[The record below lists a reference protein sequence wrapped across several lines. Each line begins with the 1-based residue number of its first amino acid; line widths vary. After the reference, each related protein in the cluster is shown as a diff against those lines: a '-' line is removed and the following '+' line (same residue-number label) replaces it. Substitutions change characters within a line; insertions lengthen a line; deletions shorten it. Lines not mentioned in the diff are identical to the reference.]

1 MSIPPFLPVMVRPA
15 QATSLVAATAVPV
28 CRSTGALPVVTLRTF
43 FPAATGLLYNM
54 GHGMQA
60 VPVVTS
66 PDGEMI
72 FLMPDFSLQYV
83 ATFAGDQRFALGN
96 AGDCLPALALEN
108 HNSSGDPRAAPVAG
122 EPQQEDVT
130 RRHGNL
136 NGRLVKLEEEVAES
150 GKKVLELLR
159 EKDKFEVLKR
169 KVGEMGQV
177 LEKVDGFEEVGRVVK
192 DARELRREVAEVKEM
207 VTDLERAVESA
218 SDVSASTKV
227 HMSEIALLKEDA
239 EKRNAD
245 HDTVRAEVIVLKE
258 EMEERI
264 KAAAK
269 SSSQVDHLEGE
280 VDYMKGDVNQL
291 KGDVIQLK
299 GDILILNALVK
310 KLSELN
316 KGDSN
321 DDVLN
326 NNGCTEVEKKAAL
339 QHTWAENGDKKEEK
353 GVVPKNEKAIGLEAG
368 ISDEANKTATK
379 KGKKGEC
386 VDIEE
391 EVEEEKPVPTFISMK
406 PKLTRKLTQRK

>member
-1 MSIPPFLPVMVRPA
+1 M
-15 QATSLVAATAVPV
+15 
-28 CRSTGALPVVTLRTF
+28 
-43 FPAATGLLYNM
+43 
-54 GHGMQA
+54 
-60 VPVVTS
+60 
-66 PDGEMI
+66 
-72 FLMPDFSLQYV
+72 
-83 ATFAGDQRFALGN
+83 
-96 AGDCLPALALEN
+96 
-108 HNSSGDPRAAPVAG
+108 
-122 EPQQEDVT
+122 
-130 RRHGNL
+130 
-136 NGRLVKLEEEVAES
+136 KLEEEVAES

-177 LEKVDGFEEVGRVVK
+177 LEKFDGFEEVGRVVK

-339 QHTWAENGDKKEEK
+339 QHTWAENGDKKEET

>member
-1 MSIPPFLPVMVRPA
+1 M
-15 QATSLVAATAVPV
+15 
-28 CRSTGALPVVTLRTF
+28 
-43 FPAATGLLYNM
+43 
-54 GHGMQA
+54 
-60 VPVVTS
+60 
-66 PDGEMI
+66 
-72 FLMPDFSLQYV
+72 
-83 ATFAGDQRFALGN
+83 
-96 AGDCLPALALEN
+96 
-108 HNSSGDPRAAPVAG
+108 
-122 EPQQEDVT
+122 
-130 RRHGNL
+130 
-136 NGRLVKLEEEVAES
+136 KLEEEVAES

-207 VTDLERAVESA
+207 VTDLEKALESA
-218 SDVSASTKV
+218 SEVSATTKL

-391 EVEEEKPVPTFISMK
+391 EVEEEKSVPTFISMK

>member
-1 MSIPPFLPVMVRPA
+1 M
-15 QATSLVAATAVPV
+15 
-28 CRSTGALPVVTLRTF
+28 
-43 FPAATGLLYNM
+43 
-54 GHGMQA
+54 
-60 VPVVTS
+60 
-66 PDGEMI
+66 
-72 FLMPDFSLQYV
+72 
-83 ATFAGDQRFALGN
+83 
-96 AGDCLPALALEN
+96 
-108 HNSSGDPRAAPVAG
+108 
-122 EPQQEDVT
+122 
-130 RRHGNL
+130 
-136 NGRLVKLEEEVAES
+136 KLEEEVAES

-177 LEKVDGFEEVGRVVK
+177 LEKFDGFEEVGRVVK
-192 DARELRREVAEVKEM
+192 DARELRREVAEVKEV
-207 VTDLERAVESA
+207 VTDLEKAVESA

-239 EKRNAD
+239 EKRNSD

>member
-1 MSIPPFLPVMVRPA
+1 M
-15 QATSLVAATAVPV
+15 
-28 CRSTGALPVVTLRTF
+28 
-43 FPAATGLLYNM
+43 
-54 GHGMQA
+54 
-60 VPVVTS
+60 
-66 PDGEMI
+66 
-72 FLMPDFSLQYV
+72 
-83 ATFAGDQRFALGN
+83 
-96 AGDCLPALALEN
+96 
-108 HNSSGDPRAAPVAG
+108 
-122 EPQQEDVT
+122 
-130 RRHGNL
+130 
-136 NGRLVKLEEEVAES
+136 KLEEEVAES

-269 SSSQVDHLEGE
+269 SRSQVDHLEGE

-353 GVVPKNEKAIGLEAG
+353 GVVPKNENAIGLEAG

-391 EVEEEKPVPTFISMK
+391 EVEEEKSVPTFISMK

>member
-1 MSIPPFLPVMVRPA
+1 M
-15 QATSLVAATAVPV
+15 
-28 CRSTGALPVVTLRTF
+28 
-43 FPAATGLLYNM
+43 
-54 GHGMQA
+54 
-60 VPVVTS
+60 
-66 PDGEMI
+66 
-72 FLMPDFSLQYV
+72 
-83 ATFAGDQRFALGN
+83 
-96 AGDCLPALALEN
+96 
-108 HNSSGDPRAAPVAG
+108 
-122 EPQQEDVT
+122 
-130 RRHGNL
+130 
-136 NGRLVKLEEEVAES
+136 KLEEEVAES

-177 LEKVDGFEEVGRVVK
+177 LEKFDGFEEVGRVVK
-192 DARELRREVAEVKEM
+192 DARELRREVAEVKEV
-207 VTDLERAVESA
+207 VTDLEKAVESA
-218 SDVSASTKV
+218 SDVSATTKV

-391 EVEEEKPVPTFISMK
+391 EVEEEKSVPTFISMK

>member
-1 MSIPPFLPVMVRPA
+1 M
-15 QATSLVAATAVPV
+15 
-28 CRSTGALPVVTLRTF
+28 
-43 FPAATGLLYNM
+43 
-54 GHGMQA
+54 
-60 VPVVTS
+60 
-66 PDGEMI
+66 
-72 FLMPDFSLQYV
+72 
-83 ATFAGDQRFALGN
+83 
-96 AGDCLPALALEN
+96 
-108 HNSSGDPRAAPVAG
+108 
-122 EPQQEDVT
+122 
-130 RRHGNL
+130 
-136 NGRLVKLEEEVAES
+136 KLEEEVAES

-264 KAAAK
+264 NAAAK
-269 SSSQVDHLEGE
+269 SGSQVENVEGE

-339 QHTWAENGDKKEEK
+339 QHTWAVNGDKKEEK

-391 EVEEEKPVPTFISMK
+391 EMEEGKPVPTFISMK

>member
-1 MSIPPFLPVMVRPA
+1 M
-15 QATSLVAATAVPV
+15 
-28 CRSTGALPVVTLRTF
+28 
-43 FPAATGLLYNM
+43 
-54 GHGMQA
+54 
-60 VPVVTS
+60 
-66 PDGEMI
+66 
-72 FLMPDFSLQYV
+72 
-83 ATFAGDQRFALGN
+83 
-96 AGDCLPALALEN
+96 
-108 HNSSGDPRAAPVAG
+108 
-122 EPQQEDVT
+122 
-130 RRHGNL
+130 
-136 NGRLVKLEEEVAES
+136 KLEEEVAEN

-245 HDTVRAEVIVLKE
+245 HDTVRAEVFVLKE

-264 KAAAK
+264 NAAAK
-269 SSSQVDHLEGE
+269 SGSQVENVEGE

-326 NNGCTEVEKKAAL
+326 NNGCSEVEKKAAL

>member
-1 MSIPPFLPVMVRPA
+1 M
-15 QATSLVAATAVPV
+15 
-28 CRSTGALPVVTLRTF
+28 
-43 FPAATGLLYNM
+43 
-54 GHGMQA
+54 
-60 VPVVTS
+60 
-66 PDGEMI
+66 
-72 FLMPDFSLQYV
+72 
-83 ATFAGDQRFALGN
+83 
-96 AGDCLPALALEN
+96 
-108 HNSSGDPRAAPVAG
+108 
-122 EPQQEDVT
+122 
-130 RRHGNL
+130 
-136 NGRLVKLEEEVAES
+136 
-150 GKKVLELLR
+150 
-159 EKDKFEVLKR
+159 
-169 KVGEMGQV
+169 
-177 LEKVDGFEEVGRVVK
+177 K

-269 SSSQVDHLEGE
+269 SGSQVDNLQGE
-280 VDYMKGDVNQL
+280 VGYMEGDVNQL

-310 KLSELN
+310 KLSEVK

-326 NNGCTEVEKKAAL
+326 NNGCTEVEIKAAL

-353 GVVPKNEKAIGLEAG
+353 GVVPKNEQAIGLEAG
-368 ISDEANKTATK
+368 ISDETNKTAAK

-391 EVEEEKPVPTFISMK
+391 EMEEGKPVPTFISMK

>member
-1 MSIPPFLPVMVRPA
+1 M
-15 QATSLVAATAVPV
+15 
-28 CRSTGALPVVTLRTF
+28 
-43 FPAATGLLYNM
+43 
-54 GHGMQA
+54 
-60 VPVVTS
+60 
-66 PDGEMI
+66 
-72 FLMPDFSLQYV
+72 
-83 ATFAGDQRFALGN
+83 
-96 AGDCLPALALEN
+96 
-108 HNSSGDPRAAPVAG
+108 
-122 EPQQEDVT
+122 
-130 RRHGNL
+130 
-136 NGRLVKLEEEVAES
+136 KLEEEVAES

-177 LEKVDGFEEVGRVVK
+177 LEKFDGFEEVGRVVK
-192 DARELRREVAEVKEM
+192 DARELRREVAEVKEV
-207 VTDLERAVESA
+207 VTDLEKAVESA

>member
-1 MSIPPFLPVMVRPA
+1 M
-15 QATSLVAATAVPV
+15 
-28 CRSTGALPVVTLRTF
+28 
-43 FPAATGLLYNM
+43 
-54 GHGMQA
+54 
-60 VPVVTS
+60 
-66 PDGEMI
+66 
-72 FLMPDFSLQYV
+72 
-83 ATFAGDQRFALGN
+83 
-96 AGDCLPALALEN
+96 
-108 HNSSGDPRAAPVAG
+108 
-122 EPQQEDVT
+122 
-130 RRHGNL
+130 
-136 NGRLVKLEEEVAES
+136 KLEEEVAES

-391 EVEEEKPVPTFISMK
+391 EVEEGKPVPTFISMK

>member
-1 MSIPPFLPVMVRPA
+1 M
-15 QATSLVAATAVPV
+15 
-28 CRSTGALPVVTLRTF
+28 
-43 FPAATGLLYNM
+43 
-54 GHGMQA
+54 
-60 VPVVTS
+60 
-66 PDGEMI
+66 
-72 FLMPDFSLQYV
+72 
-83 ATFAGDQRFALGN
+83 
-96 AGDCLPALALEN
+96 
-108 HNSSGDPRAAPVAG
+108 
-122 EPQQEDVT
+122 
-130 RRHGNL
+130 
-136 NGRLVKLEEEVAES
+136 KLEEEVAES

-391 EVEEEKPVPTFISMK
+391 EVEEEKSVPTFISMK

>member
-1 MSIPPFLPVMVRPA
+1 M
-15 QATSLVAATAVPV
+15 
-28 CRSTGALPVVTLRTF
+28 
-43 FPAATGLLYNM
+43 
-54 GHGMQA
+54 
-60 VPVVTS
+60 
-66 PDGEMI
+66 
-72 FLMPDFSLQYV
+72 
-83 ATFAGDQRFALGN
+83 
-96 AGDCLPALALEN
+96 
-108 HNSSGDPRAAPVAG
+108 
-122 EPQQEDVT
+122 
-130 RRHGNL
+130 
-136 NGRLVKLEEEVAES
+136 KLEEEVAES

-264 KAAAK
+264 NAAAK
-269 SSSQVDHLEGE
+269 SGSQVENVEGE

>member
-1 MSIPPFLPVMVRPA
+1 M
-15 QATSLVAATAVPV
+15 
-28 CRSTGALPVVTLRTF
+28 
-43 FPAATGLLYNM
+43 
-54 GHGMQA
+54 
-60 VPVVTS
+60 
-66 PDGEMI
+66 
-72 FLMPDFSLQYV
+72 
-83 ATFAGDQRFALGN
+83 
-96 AGDCLPALALEN
+96 
-108 HNSSGDPRAAPVAG
+108 
-122 EPQQEDVT
+122 
-130 RRHGNL
+130 
-136 NGRLVKLEEEVAES
+136 KLEEEVAES

-264 KAAAK
+264 NAAAK
-269 SSSQVDHLEGE
+269 SESQVENVEGE
-280 VDYMKGDVNQL
+280 VGYMKGDVNQL

>member
-1 MSIPPFLPVMVRPA
+1 M
-15 QATSLVAATAVPV
+15 
-28 CRSTGALPVVTLRTF
+28 
-43 FPAATGLLYNM
+43 
-54 GHGMQA
+54 
-60 VPVVTS
+60 
-66 PDGEMI
+66 
-72 FLMPDFSLQYV
+72 
-83 ATFAGDQRFALGN
+83 
-96 AGDCLPALALEN
+96 
-108 HNSSGDPRAAPVAG
+108 
-122 EPQQEDVT
+122 
-130 RRHGNL
+130 
-136 NGRLVKLEEEVAES
+136 KLEEEVAES

-264 KAAAK
+264 NAAAK
-269 SSSQVDHLEGE
+269 SGSQVENVEGE

-391 EVEEEKPVPTFISMK
+391 EVEEEKSVPTFISMK

>member
-1 MSIPPFLPVMVRPA
+1 M
-15 QATSLVAATAVPV
+15 
-28 CRSTGALPVVTLRTF
+28 
-43 FPAATGLLYNM
+43 
-54 GHGMQA
+54 
-60 VPVVTS
+60 
-66 PDGEMI
+66 
-72 FLMPDFSLQYV
+72 
-83 ATFAGDQRFALGN
+83 
-96 AGDCLPALALEN
+96 
-108 HNSSGDPRAAPVAG
+108 
-122 EPQQEDVT
+122 
-130 RRHGNL
+130 
-136 NGRLVKLEEEVAES
+136 KLEEEVAES

-326 NNGCTEVEKKAAL
+326 NNGCSEVEKKAAL
-339 QHTWAENGDKKEEK
+339 QHTWAENGDKKEET

-391 EVEEEKPVPTFISMK
+391 EMEEGKPVPTFINMK